1 MSLIEVDLGDWTM
14 SKKGIVQRIGGTEV
28 YLYVTNCSINNGVGC
43 ARDLI
48 RMLID
53 GLRVF

>member
-1 MSLIEVDLGDWTM
+1 M